1 MLEQSCHVNLAICL
15 YRIDA
20 PPSEGELTV
29 IFYITLEYCMKIMLS
44 FSFTEICQF
53 QQLRVFLDNIQTA
66 HWLFQCDKKQI
77 KLLSKFGSC
86 GVETDIT
93 VFFYLFN
100 QLHFGSHPSFNFS
113 LFISKVVVDGS
124 H

>member
-77 KLLSKFGSC
+77 KLLSLKSASNLNGNLNC
-86 GVETDIT
+86 
-93 VFFYLFN
+93 
-100 QLHFGSHPSFNFS
+100 
-113 LFISKVVVDGS
+113 SKELEHYAS
-124 H
+124 